1 MSNVSLL
8 FDGRCWA
15 AARCRC
21 RTGSRCTFQSEVIR
35 GVRQRAGRSRQ
46 SSPVCGDHLPEAPAL
61 QYLTAIKWMAER
73 LYRVSSIVLKSFK
86 QSATL
91 YITFTHSMH
100 IIDIHTMHICHYTIY
115 YFLYIY
121 ISLSV
126 HISLY
131 SLYIYALHLSS
142 RMSVCAIIWIISC
155 LTPMSAI
162 IPNGY
167 MW

>member
-35 GVRQRAGRSRQ
+35 DVRQRAGRSRQ
-46 SSPVCGDHLPEAPAL
+46 SSPVGGDHLPEAPAL

-115 YFLYIY
+115 YFCIYIY
-121 ISLSV
+121 LFLYTYPYIHFIFMLS
-126 HISLY
+126 
-131 SLYIYALHLSS
+131 IYPQE
-142 RMSVCAIIWIISC
+142 C
-155 LTPMSAI
+155 LC
-162 IPNGY
+162 N
-167 MW
+167 

>member
-73 LYRVSSIVLKSFK
+73 LYRVSSIVLKSFE

-115 YFLYIY
+115 YFCIYIY
-121 ISLSV
+121 LFLYTYPYIHFIFMLS
-126 HISLY
+126 
-131 SLYIYALHLSS
+131 IYPQE
-142 RMSVCAIIWIISC
+142 C
-155 LTPMSAI
+155 LC
-162 IPNGY
+162 N
-167 MW
+167 

>member
-21 RTGSRCTFQSEVIR
+21 RASSRCTFQSEVIR

-46 SSPVCGDHLPEAPAL
+46 SSPVCVDHLPEAPAL
-61 QYLTAIKWMAER
+61 QWLTAMKWMAE
-73 LYRVSSIVLKSFK
+73 LASIVFKSLA
-86 QSATL
+86 QSTTL

-100 IIDIHTMHICHYTIY
+100 IIDIHRCNYL
-115 YFLYIY
+115 LYISVIISYMIYMY
-121 ISLSV
+121 ICVCVCVCVCVYLSV

-131 SLYIYALHLSS
+131 ALYTYAVRLSS
-142 RMSVCAIIWIISC
+142 RMSVQ
-155 LTPMSAI
+155 L
-162 IPNGY
+162 Y
-167 MW
+167 

>member
-46 SSPVCGDHLPEAPAL
+46 SSPVGGDHLPEAPAL

-73 LYRVSSIVLKSFK
+73 LYRVSSIVLKSFE

-115 YFLYIY
+115 YFCIYIY
-121 ISLSV
+121 LFLYTYPYIHFIFMLS
-126 HISLY
+126 
-131 SLYIYALHLSS
+131 IYPQE
-142 RMSVCAIIWIISC
+142 C
-155 LTPMSAI
+155 LC
-162 IPNGY
+162 N
-167 MW
+167 

>member
-35 GVRQRAGRSRQ
+35 DVRQRAGRSRQ
-46 SSPVCGDHLPEAPAL
+46 SSPVGGDHLPEAPAL

-73 LYRVSSIVLKSFK
+73 LYRVSSIVLKSFE

-115 YFLYIY
+115 YFCIYIY
-121 ISLSV
+121 LFLYTYPYIHFIFMLSIYPQECLSV
-126 HISLY
+126 QLY
-131 SLYIYALHLSS
+131 ELFH
-142 RMSVCAIIWIISC
+142 V
-155 LTPMSAI
+155 
-162 IPNGY
+162 
-167 MW
+167 

>member
-35 GVRQRAGRSRQ
+35 DVRQRAGRSRQ
-46 SSPVCGDHLPEAPAL
+46 SSPVGGDHLPEAPAL

-73 LYRVSSIVLKSFK
+73 LYRVSSIVLKSFE

-115 YFLYIY
+115 YFCIYIY
-121 ISLSV
+121 LFLYTYPYIHFIFMLS
-126 HISLY
+126 
-131 SLYIYALHLSS
+131 IYPQE
-142 RMSVCAIIWIISC
+142 C
-155 LTPMSAI
+155 LC
-162 IPNGY
+162 N
-167 MW
+167 

>member
-1 MSNVSLL
+1 
-8 FDGRCWA
+8 
-15 AARCRC
+15 
-21 RTGSRCTFQSEVIR
+21 
-35 GVRQRAGRSRQ
+35 
-46 SSPVCGDHLPEAPAL
+46 
-61 QYLTAIKWMAER
+61 MAER

-142 RMSVCAIIWIISC
+142 RMSVQ
-155 LTPMSAI
+155 L
-162 IPNGY
+162 Y
-167 MW
+167 ELFHV

>member
-35 GVRQRAGRSRQ
+35 DVRQRAGRSRQ
-46 SSPVCGDHLPEAPAL
+46 SSPVGGDHLPEAPAL

-115 YFLYIY
+115 YFFYIY
-121 ISLSV
+121 ISFCT
-126 HISLY
+126 HILIFTLY
-131 SLYIYALHLSS
+131 LCSAFILKN
-142 RMSVCAIIWIISC
+142 VCAIIWIISC

>member
-73 LYRVSSIVLKSFK
+73 LYRVSSIVLKSFE

-115 YFLYIY
+115 YFCIYIY
-121 ISLSV
+121 LFLYTYPYIHFIFMLSIYPQECLSV
-126 HISLY
+126 QLY
-131 SLYIYALHLSS
+131 ELFH
-142 RMSVCAIIWIISC
+142 V
-155 LTPMSAI
+155 
-162 IPNGY
+162 
-167 MW
+167 